1 MSILPDT
8 LERYRK
14 FIGFMLK
21 YRNSN
26 LFLDTANNAMDV
38 EGKEADTEQ
47 EYNQSPQDL
56 IDDLQ
61 KMGPTYIK
69 LGQLLSTRPD
79 LLPDAYLKALATLQ
93 DDVEPISYEQ
103 VHQIIEEEIGV
114 RISKAFES
122 LDETPLASASIGQ
135 VHRAVLRSGKQVAVK
150 VQRPGIRKKFLED
163 LDTLKELTELAM
175 KHSSTARRYA
185 FDDVLAELRHILLQ
199 ELDYNREAQN
209 LVTLGE
215 NLKSFI
221 NLQVPQPVF
230 DYSSSKVL
238 TMEYIDGKKITSISP
253 LKFMEVDLEPL
264 VDELVEAY
272 LRQIVVDGFV
282 HADPHPGNI
291 HMTKDN
297 KIALIDLG
305 MVAKFTSNMQDK
317 LLQLLIAISQEEGD
331 KISDILLDISNISD
345 EANIKLFRKTINTLV
360 LDSQVT
366 KAKDLQ
372 TGRLLIQMNRVA
384 AENGTHIAVELNI
397 LGKILLNLDQ
407 IVAVLAP
414 EYNLREAIQ
423 RHVQKMMQ
431 SKMYQELK
439 PENLFSVLIETKKLT
454 EKLPER
460 LNKISESLAN
470 NNFRIKLD
478 AINEKRFTDGFQKVA
493 NRITLGLIIAAM
505 IIGAAML
512 MQVPT
517 SFKIFGY
524 PGLAIILFVVAA
536 IAGIALSYNI
546 IINDEDFNKKNKHTG
561 HL

>member
-1 MSILPDT
+1 MSILPDS

-21 YRNSN
+21 YHKSD
-26 LFLDTANNAMDV
+26 LFKNTANKAMDIDGNDEDAV
-38 EGKEADTEQ
+38 HD
-47 EYNQSPQDL
+47 YDQSPENL
-56 IDDLQ
+56 IADLQ
-61 KMGPTYIK
+61 KMGPTYVK

-93 DDVEPISYEQ
+93 DDVHPIDYEEVRQ
-103 VHQIIEEEIGV
+103 TIEEEIGV

-163 LDTLKELTELAM
+163 LDTLKEVTDLAM

-185 FDDVLAELRHILLQ
+185 IDDVLAELRHILLQ

-209 LVTLGE
+209 LITLNE
-215 NLKSFI
+215 NLKTFK
-221 NLQVPQPVF
+221 NLKVPQPVS

-272 LRQIVVDGFV
+272 LKQIVVDGFV

-291 HMTKDN
+291 HITHNN

-317 LLQLLIAISQEEGD
+317 LLQLLIGISQKQGD
-331 KISDILLDISNISD
+331 EITDILLGISTTGEDADIES
-345 EANIKLFRKTINTLV
+345 FRKTINTLV
-360 LDSQVT
+360 LDSQVS

-372 TGRLLIQMNRVA
+372 TGRMLIQMNRIA
-384 AENGTHIAVELNI
+384 AENGIHIAVELNI

-407 IVAVLAP
+407 IVIVMAP
-414 EYNLREAIQ
+414 QYDLQKAIQ
-423 RHVQKMMQ
+423 KHVQKMMQ
-431 SKMYQELK
+431 AKMYQELK

-460 LNKISESLAN
+460 LNKISENLAN
-470 NNFRIKLD
+470 NEFKIKLEALD
-478 AINEKRFTDGFQKVA
+478 EDRLTDGFQKVA
-493 NRITLGLIIAAM
+493 NRIALGLVIAAM

-517 SFKIFGY
+517 SFRIFGY
-524 PGLAIILFVVAA
+524 PGLAIILFMAAA
-536 IAGIALSYNI
+536 ITGIALSYSI
-546 IINDEDFNKKNKHTG
+546 IVKDDGFNQKRRK
-561 HL
+561 